1 MRGSFV
7 KRRTADLKAQ
17 SFLLLQ
23 RILPQ
28 HHLMA
33 LVGWI
38 AEIRIRAV
46 KNFLIRSFVRQY
58 DVDTTE
64 TRRAVP
70 DGFVHFNDFF
80 TRELEEG
87 ARPVDGSPASIVS
100 PVDGIVSAAG
110 RIDGA
115 ALLQAKGIHYT
126 LEDLLATD
134 LVDAALFENGSFA
147 TMYLAPYHYHRV
159 HSPLAG
165 RLIAARYVPGHL
177 YSVNQT
183 TVELLPRLFTRNERL
198 ICHFRTAAGPMALI
212 FVGALNVGS
221 VSTPW
226 TGRIRARK
234 TGVVDDLDV
243 GAAGVPVAV
252 EKGQMVG
259 WFNMGSTV
267 IVLMPPRACAWREGL
282 ANGVSLRMGEPIGTL
297 LPNAG

>member
-1 MRGSFV
+1 MNRSFV
-7 KRRTADLKAQ
+7 TRRTAGLKAQ
-17 SFLLLQ
+17 SFLLIQ

-28 HHLMA
+28 HRLMA

-38 AEIRIRAV
+38 AEIRIRVV
-46 KNFLIRSFVRQY
+46 KDFLIESFVRMY
-58 DVDTTE
+58 DVD
-64 TRRAVP
+64 RAEAKRAIP
-70 DGFVHFNDFF
+70 QDFVHFNDFF
-80 TRELEEG
+80 TRELKEG
-87 ARPVDGSPASIVS
+87 ARHVDGSTSSIVS
-100 PVDGIVSAAG
+100 PVDGIMSAAG

-134 LVDAALFENGSFA
+134 FAEAARFENGSFA
-147 TMYLAPYHYHRV
+147 TMYLAPYNYHRV

-165 RLIAARYVPGHL
+165 ELTAARYVPGHL

-198 ICHFRTAAGPMALI
+198 ICHFRTEVGPMALV

-226 TGRIRARK
+226 TGRLRPRK

-243 GAAGVPVAV
+243 AAGGVPAVV
-252 EKGQMVG
+252 EKGQMIG

-267 IVLMPPRACAWREGL
+267 IVLMPPGACTWRENL
-282 ANGVSLRMGEPIGTL
+282 ANGTRLRMGEWIGTL
-297 LPNAG
+297 NDSD